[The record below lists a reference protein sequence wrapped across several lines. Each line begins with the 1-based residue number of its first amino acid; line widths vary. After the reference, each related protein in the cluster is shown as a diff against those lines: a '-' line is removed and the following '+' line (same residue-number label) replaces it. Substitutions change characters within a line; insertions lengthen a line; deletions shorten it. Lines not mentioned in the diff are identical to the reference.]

1 MIITSLCLFA
11 AASAKPLQVI
21 IMAGQS
27 NMVGHGYAEGSNL
40 HWNATVG
47 YVVYLYVRVLQ
58 VIHLAQSLQSLVA
71 TIINKKLTVKGR

>member
-1 MIITSLCLFA
+1 MQCTSSYDMIITSLCLFA

-47 YVVYLYVRVLQ
+47 Y
-58 VIHLAQSLQSLVA
+58 
-71 TIINKKLTVKGR
+71 

>member
-47 YVVYLYVRVLQ
+47 YDSNICYYSHHHHRHGHPELKMCSGVLMG
-58 VIHLAQSLQSLVA
+58 
-71 TIINKKLTVKGR
+71 T